1 MRRLHLLF
9 VVLLLTAVGLSVAW
23 YKYQTLGFPL
33 TPDRETETWTVEAQ
47 IGVKPGTAPASVR
60 FALPTDPPHYT
71 LLDEGFVSRGWG
83 LTTQSSDRQRESI
96 WTKRNPAGNQTLY
109 YQATVYRDQ
118 EEIEPSPYPGPAT
131 PPKLEEPLKS
141 AAESF
146 VEEIRAGSADIQTFA
161 TLLVKEVNASRP
173 DENIAAFLKPDAT
186 ETERTRL
193 AIQLLAIARIPAR
206 MAHGVMLTDEGRN
219 LTPTTWLE
227 VHNSRRWVPIDP
239 RSGAVG
245 YPRQFLVW
253 WHGDRSALT
262 TSGLRDM
269 ELTFATTRNA
279 RDAVETAQLQSTIA
293 DSRLM
298 DFSLLDLPIDTQNTY
313 RILLLVPLG
322 ALIIV
327 LLRNVIGIR
336 TFGTFMPVLIALSFR
351 ETQLVAGVVLFTL
364 IVALGL
370 AIRFYLE
377 RLKLLLVPRLAAVV
391 IVVILLMALISVV
404 SHRLELDIGLSVG
417 LFPMVI
423 LAMTIERVS
432 IVWEEH
438 GPGDALAQAAGSLVV
453 AALAYLVMVNAYVTH
468 LFFVFPELL
477 LVVLAVTLLV
487 GRYTGYRLTE
497 LFRFRAFK
505 TLAQARR
512 PDPPGDTP
520 PGDHR

>member
-1 MRRLHLLF
+1 MRRIHLLF
-9 VVLLLTAVGLSVAW
+9 VVLLLTLVGLSVAY
-23 YKYQTLGFPL
+23 YKYSALGFPL

-47 IGVKPGTAPASVR
+47 IAVNPGTAPASVR
-60 FALPTDPPHYT
+60 FALPSNPPHYT

-83 LTTQSSDRQRESI
+83 LTTQSSDRQREAV
-96 WTKRNPAGNQTLY
+96 WTKRNPEGNQTLY

-118 EEIEPSPYPGPAT
+118 EEIEASPYPGPAA
-131 PPKLEEPLKS
+131 PPELEEPLKS

-193 AIQLLAIARIPAR
+193 AISLLAIARIPAR
-206 MAHGVMLTDEGRN
+206 MSHGVMLTDEGRN
-219 LTPTTWLE
+219 LGPTTWLE

-253 WHGDRSALT
+253 WHGDQPALA
-262 TSGLRDM
+262 TSGLQDV
-269 ELTFATTRNA
+269 ELTFATTRNL
-279 RDAVETAQLQSTIA
+279 RDAVETAQLQSSIA
-293 DSRLM
+293 ESRLM
-298 DFSLLDLPIDTQNTY
+298 DFSLLDLPIDAQNTY
-313 RILLLVPLG
+313 RVLLLVPLG

-327 LLRNVIGIR
+327 LLRNLIGIR

-351 ETQLVAGVVLFTL
+351 ETQLVGGVVLFTL

-391 IVVILLMALISVV
+391 IVVILLMVLISIV
-404 SHRLELDIGLSVG
+404 SHRLGLDIGLSVG

-438 GPGDALAQAAGSLVV
+438 GPGDAMAQAAGSLVV
-453 AALAYLVMVNAYVTH
+453 AALAYLVMVNTYVTH
-468 LFFVFPELL
+468 IFFVFPELL
-477 LVVLAVTLLV
+477 LVVLAFTLLV

-505 TLAQARR
+505 TLAQAHR
-512 PDPPGDTP
+512 PDPPTNDRSGDN
-520 PGDHR
+520 R

>member
-9 VVLLLTAVGLSVAW
+9 VVLLLTLVGLSVAY
-23 YKYQTLGFPL
+23 YKYSTLGFPL

-47 IGVKPGTAPASVR
+47 IAMDTGTAPVSVR
-60 FALPTDPPHYT
+60 FALPTDPPHYSV
-71 LLDEGFVSRGWG
+71 LDESFVSRGWG
-83 LTTQSSDRQRESI
+83 LTTQSTDRQQEAV
-96 WTKRNPAGNQTLY
+96 WTKRQPEGDQTLY
-109 YQATVYRDQ
+109 YQSTVYRAQD
-118 EEIEPSPYPGPAT
+118 EIEPSPYPGPAD

-146 VEEIRAGSADIQTFA
+146 IEEIRAESADIETFA
-161 TLLVKEVNASRP
+161 TLLVKEVNAAQP
-173 DENIAAFLKPDAT
+173 HENIAAFLKPDAT

-193 AIQLLAIARIPAR
+193 AIRLLAIARIPAR
-206 MAHGVMLTDEGRN
+206 MTHGVTLKDEGRN
-219 LTPTTWLE
+219 LRPTTWLE

-239 RSGAVG
+239 RSGKVG
-245 YPRQFLVW
+245 YPRTFLVW
-253 WHGDRSALT
+253 WHGDRPPIEA
-262 TSGLRDM
+262 SGLNGW
-269 ELTFATTRNA
+269 ELSFATTRTL

-293 DSRLM
+293 QSRLL
-298 DFSLLDLPIDTQNTY
+298 DFSLLELPIDVQNTY
-313 RILLLVPLG
+313 RVLLLVPLG

-327 LLRNVIGIR
+327 LLRNIIGIR

-351 ETQLVAGVVLFTL
+351 ETQLVGGVVMFTL

-377 RLKLLLVPRLAAVV
+377 HLKLLLVPRLAAVV
-391 IVVILLMALISVV
+391 IVVILLMALISIV
-404 SHRLELDIGLSVG
+404 SHQLGLQIGLSVG

-438 GPGDALAQAAGSLVV
+438 GPADALAQGAGSLAV

-477 LVVLAVTLLV
+477 LVVLALTLLL

-512 PDPPGDTP
+512 PDPPEDS
-520 PGDHR
+520 R

>member
-9 VVLLLTAVGLSVAW
+9 VVLLLSVVGLSVAW
-23 YKYQTLGFPL
+23 YKYDVLGFPI

-47 IGVKPGTAPASVR
+47 IHLETGSAPASVR
-60 FALPTDPPHYT
+60 FALPSDPPHYT

-83 LTTQSSDRQRESI
+83 LTTQSRGEEREAV
-96 WTKRNPAGNQTLY
+96 WTKRTPEGNQTLY
-109 YQATVYRDQ
+109 YQTTVYRDQ
-118 EEIEPSPYPGPAT
+118 EEVQPSPYPGPAD
-131 PPKLEEPLKS
+131 PPELEEPLKS

-146 VEEIRAGSADIQTFA
+146 IEDIREGSADIETFA

-173 DENIAAFLKPDAT
+173 NENIAAFLRPDAT

-193 AIQLLAIARIPAR
+193 AIRLLAIARIPAR
-206 MAHGVMLTDEGRN
+206 MSHGVMLTDEGRN
-219 LTPTTWLE
+219 LAPTTWLE

-239 RSGAVG
+239 RSGKVG
-245 YPRQFLVW
+245 FPRDFLVW
-253 WHGDRSALT
+253 WHGDMPPLETA
-262 TSGLRDM
+262 GLQDAT
-269 ELTFATTRNA
+269 LSFATSRSL
-279 RDAVETAQLQSTIA
+279 RDAVETAQLQSAIA
-293 DSRLM
+293 DSRLI
-298 DFSLLDLPIDTQNTY
+298 DFSLLGLPVDTQNTY
-313 RILLLVPLG
+313 RVLLLVPLG

-351 ETQLVAGVVLFTL
+351 ETQLTAGVILFTL
-364 IVALGL
+364 IVAMGL
-370 AIRFYLE
+370 LIRFYLE

-391 IVVILLMALISVV
+391 IVVIFLMAVISVV
-404 SHRLELDIGLSVG
+404 SHRLGLDTGLSVG

-438 GPGDALAQAAGSLVV
+438 GPADALVQAVGSMIV
-453 AALAYLVMVNAYVTH
+453 AALAYLVMVNAHVAH

-477 LVVLAVTLLV
+477 LVILALTLLL

-497 LFRFRAFK
+497 LFRFRAFR
-505 TLAQARR
+505 TLAHVNR
-512 PDPPGDTP
+512 PPRDGE
-520 PGDHR
+520 R